1 MKGERKMVLDF
12 ERAGDMLDAIAEKL
26 PKGIFDGLN
35 GGVAWLPDTVT
46 DPEFDYEV
54 YIMGE
59 FCCDQMGRYINLYY
73 GSFAAMAEEE
83 GWTQEDWEREL
94 RETLHHELTHHIEGL
109 AGDRSLD
116 RQDEQWQREE
126 RARRREE
133 RR

>member
-1 MKGERKMVLDF
+1 MVLDF
-12 ERAGDMLDAIAEKL
+12 DRAGDMLDAIAEQL
-26 PKGIFDGLN
+26 PEGIFDGLN
-35 GGVAWLPDTVT
+35 GGVSLLPDTVT
-46 DPEFDYEV
+46 DPEFDDEV

-133 RR
+133 GRQGGA

>member
-1 MKGERKMVLDF
+1 MVLDF

-46 DPEFDYEV
+46 DPEFDDEV